1 VVNPLAA
8 PAAGFDNDGSTH
20 PRAAAMF
27 TLSAFADEISPD
39 PLEQVRVLQ
48 SCGVR
53 HIEFRSILKT
63 NVLALSD
70 GQIAEFK
77 TLLDGEGFQLSA
89 IASPIGKV
97 PIDAPFGP
105 HLEKFHRAIELAK
118 RLGTPNIRVFSYYPP
133 ADVPFAG
140 DWLPYRDEVIRRMA
154 RKAELAANA
163 GVMLFHENEH
173 RIYGDSPERVR
184 DLLTAVNSPALRCAY
199 DAANWVFCGYDP
211 ISGWELTKEY
221 TTHLHIKDW
230 KSGGDHGVLAGQGHG
245 HVPYSIA
252 DCVRRGYH
260 GFAVLEP
267 HLRGGGPTGGT
278 TGPDL
283 FPMAVAAFRRIVEVC
298 GGVVK

>member
-1 VVNPLAA
+1 
-8 PAAGFDNDGSTH
+8 
-20 PRAAAMF
+20 MF

-48 SCGVR
+48 SCGIR
-53 HIEFRSILKT
+53 HVEFRSIHKS

-70 GQIAEFK
+70 AQIGEFQH
-77 TLLDGEGFQLSA
+77 LLDGEGFKLSA

-105 HLEKFHRAIELAK
+105 HLEKFHRAIELAH

-133 ADVPFAG
+133 ENAGFAFG
-140 DWLPYRDEVIRRMA
+140 WMPYRDEVVRRMVL
-154 RKAELAANA
+154 KADIALKA
-163 GVMLFHENEH
+163 GVTLLHENEH
-173 RIYGDSPERVR
+173 KIYGDSPERVR

-211 ISGWELTKEY
+211 VPGWELTKEF

-230 KSGGDHGVLAGQGHG
+230 KHGGDHGVLAGQGHG

-252 DCVRRGYH
+252 DCVRRGYD

-283 FPMAVAAFRRIVEVC
+283 FPVAVAAFRRIVEVC

>member
-1 VVNPLAA
+1 MNPLAES
-8 PAAGFDNDGSTH
+8 AAGFDNDGSTP

-53 HIEFRSILKT
+53 HIEFRSIFKT
-63 NVLALSD
+63 NVLALTD
-70 GQIAEFK
+70 AQIAEFK
-77 TLLDGEGFQLSA
+77 VLLDGEGFKLSA

-105 HLEKFHRAIELAK
+105 HLVKFHRAIELAH

-140 DWLPYRDEVIRRMA
+140 DWSPYRDEVVRRTA
-154 RKAELAANA
+154 FKADLAVKA
-163 GVMLFHENEH
+163 GVVLLHENEH

-184 DLLTAVNSPALRCAY
+184 DLIVAVDSPALRCAY

-211 ISGWELTKEY
+211 IPGWELTKEY

-230 KSGGDHGVLAGQGHG
+230 KTGGDHGVLAGQGHG
-245 HVPYSIA
+245 HVPYSVA
-252 DCVRRGYH
+252 DCVRRNYH

-267 HLRGGGPTGGT
+267 HLRGGGPTGGM

-283 FPMAVAAFRRIVEVC
+283 FPVAVAAFRKVVEVC
-298 GGVVK
+298 GGVVN